1 MPKELWSK
9 YNLSS
14 KLRHIAY
21 IVSKKQKKLLLN
33 YNWKLQWQSSTWLK
47 IIIKPSSVIL
57 RYCASFFP
65 RPHLPPKIIIAWLYG
80 ISFLTNY
87 FLKGTWGQS
96 NNFCLKLYFLDPW
109 LWPEGSYEWGSVC
122 LSVFVSFHLSVCLS
136 GSFLG
141 IDSLVFSETQHSVR
155 GLWVVHDRAGFF
167 LKEIFV
173 PKMGHK

>member
-1 MPKELWSK
+1 M
-9 YNLSS
+9 
-14 KLRHIAY
+14 
-21 IVSKKQKKLLLN
+21 LN

-109 LWPEGSYEWGSVC
+109 LWPEGSYEWGSLC

-173 PKMGHK
+173 PKVGHK